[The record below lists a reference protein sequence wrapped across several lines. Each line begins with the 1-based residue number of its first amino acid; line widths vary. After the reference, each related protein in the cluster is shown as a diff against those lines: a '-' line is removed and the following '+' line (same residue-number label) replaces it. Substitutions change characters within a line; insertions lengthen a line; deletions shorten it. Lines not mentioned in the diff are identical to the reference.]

1 VLSLRE
7 LDRVVRA
14 LDRRLA
20 GQRLQG
26 ASQPDGLRVSL
37 ETYGPGEGGE
47 RRQHVLLCSDPE
59 SARISLSPRPPRA
72 LPAPPAF
79 TQYLRAHAVGARMA
93 GVRRLGE
100 DRVAALDLDTREGA
114 LRLVLQIMGR
124 RSNVYLLDAE
134 GRVKASLRPADA
146 TRPELAVGEP
156 WQDAASRPPQEGRDR
171 FETASDAELF
181 AAIEEH
187 YGAQESESSHAQ
199 LRRGVEQALAKEA
212 RRLDRKLEKI
222 EQELAAA
229 QAASSLARQGEL
241 LKGALG
247 RVKRGDPRV
256 LVRDPESGADVEIA
270 LDPAKTPAQNLDA
283 IFKRYQKAV
292 RRLTR
297 GGAQDEAVRA
307 AREELLALEADFAAV
322 ADDEEGLRA
331 LALREDAADL
341 LRRQAPQPP
350 PARRERDTEVRL
362 AGRTLPRRLA
372 PRRYR
377 TAGDLEIW
385 VGRSDEAN
393 DFLTTR
399 LARGKDLF
407 FHLDGAPGSH
417 VILRTEGRDDP
428 PSEAVLDACELAVH
442 FSRAKK
448 ASRADVHVVP
458 IKNVR
463 KPRGAKPGLVTVHG
477 GRSVHLRRSPARLER
492 VLTSRVDD

>member
-1 VLSLRE
+1 LLSLRE
-7 LDRVVRA
+7 LDRAVRA
-14 LDRRLA
+14 L
-20 GQRLQG
+20 GQRLSGHRLQG
-26 ASQPDGLRVSL
+26 VCQPDGLRVSL
-37 ETYGPGEGGE
+37 ETFGPGEGGE
-47 RRQHVLLCSDPE
+47 RRRHVLLCCDPE
-59 SARISLSPRPPRA
+59 SARLSLQPRAPRA

-79 TQYLRAHAVGARMA
+79 TQYLRAHALGARVA

-100 DRVAALDLDTREGA
+100 DRVAALDLDAREGA
-114 LRLVLQIMGR
+114 LRLVLQILGR

-134 GRVKASLRPADA
+134 GRVRASLRPAA
-146 TRPELAVGEP
+146 ETRPELAPGEA
-156 WQDAASRPPQEGRDR
+156 WQDAASRPPQQGRDR
-171 FETASDAELF
+171 FEAVPDADLF

-187 YGAQESESSHAQ
+187 YGAQESGSSHAR
-199 LRRGVEQALAKEA
+199 LRRSVEQALAKEA
-212 RRLDRKLEKI
+212 RRLERKLEKI
-222 EQELAAA
+222 EEELAAA
-229 QAASSLARQGEL
+229 REASSLARQGEL

-247 RVKRGDPRV
+247 RVRRGDAKA
-256 LVRDPESGADVEIA
+256 LLRDPETGADVEIA

-283 IFKRYQKAV
+283 IFKRWQKAV

-307 AREELLALEADFAAV
+307 AREELAALEADVAAA
-322 ADDEEGLRA
+322 ADDEEGLRR
-331 LALREDAADL
+331 LAAREDVADL

-350 PARRERDTEVRL
+350 PARRERDSEVRL

-442 FSRAKK
+442 FSKAKK

-477 GRSVHLRRSPARLER
+477 GRSVHLRRSEARLER
-492 VLTSRVDD
+492 ILSARIED